1 MFTSRAEYRILLR
14 QDNADLRLTP
24 LMEKLIGDHADRAF
38 GTAPSIAERM
48 KKVDDK
54 RAAAVEIER
63 FFKETSVTPD
73 VVNGFL
79 ESVGSA
85 PISQKVKLHGILLR
99 PNVDLTN
106 LRTVLPELDSFL
118 NQYDADY
125 LGEAETGMK
134 YDGYIKKEQEMADKM
149 LRLEELK
156 IFENFDFQTL
166 TSISKEAREKLSKV
180 RPRTIGQASRISG
193 VTPADVSVLLVHM
206 GR

>member
-1 MFTSRAEYRILLR
+1 M
-14 QDNADLRLTP
+14 TP
-24 LMEKLIGDHADRAF
+24 SSKLAVGSWQLAVH
-38 GTAPSIAERM
+38 GVPSIAERM
-48 KKVDDK
+48 EKVDEK
-54 RAAAVEIER
+54 RAAAAAIEQ
-63 FFKETSVTPD
+63 FFRETSVTPD

-79 ESVGSA
+79 ESLGSA

-99 PNVDLTN
+99 PNVDLAN
-106 LRTVLPELDSFL
+106 LRPVLPELDAFL
-118 NQYDADY
+118 NQYDLDF
-125 LGEAETGMK
+125 LGEAEISMK

-156 IFENFDFQTL
+156 IFENFDFQSL
-166 TSISKEAREKLSKV
+166 TSMSKEAREKMSKV